1 MTLRG
6 VVSDAFRHDEK
17 VSRRKKGRGLERGR
31 MPNFELSRAVD
42 ATSLDV
48 RSATVRVMDN
58 TGVSAAELRN
68 IGLFGAL
75 SDDVLSVLEGMLSVV
90 VPQNGEVIFREGD
103 EANAMYVVL
112 GGEMEV
118 TKSSRNGVDA
128 RVAVLGPGDWFGE
141 MSIVDIQPRSATV
154 RAVAPGR
161 LVRISAADL
170 DALYRH
176 DVRSY
181 AIVVLNLARELSRR
195 LRVADGILADL
206 IANVMDSYIA
216 KPRA

>member
-1 MTLRG
+1 MA
-6 VVSDAFRHDEK
+6 D
-17 VSRRKKGRGLERGR
+17 
-31 MPNFELSRAVD
+31 
-42 ATSLDV
+42 TSV
-48 RSATVRVMDN
+48 TP
-58 TGVSAAELRN
+58 AELRN

-75 SDDVLSVLEGMLSVV
+75 SDEVLTVLAGMLTVV
-90 VPQNGEVIFREGD
+90 LPQIGEVIFREGD
-103 EANAMYVVL
+103 EGNAMYVVL
-112 GGEMEV
+112 NGEMEV
-118 TKSSRNGVDA
+118 TKQSRNGVDA

-154 RAVAPGR
+154 RAVAPTR

-170 DALYRH
+170 DSLYRQ

-206 IANVMDSYIA
+206 IANVLDTYIA
-216 KPRA
+216 KPRP

>member
-1 MTLRG
+1 MPDSAEIAASDLR
-6 VVSDAFRHDEK
+6 
-17 VSRRKKGRGLERGR
+17 
-31 MPNFELSRAVD
+31 
-42 ATSLDV
+42 T
-48 RSATVRVMDN
+48 
-58 TGVSAAELRN
+58 

-75 SDDVLSVLEGMLSVV
+75 SDEVLAFLAGMLTVV
-90 VPQNGEVIFREGD
+90 KPTIGETIFREGD

-118 TKSSRNGVDA
+118 TKKSRGAVDA

-154 RAVAPGR
+154 RALAPGR
-161 LVRISAADL
+161 LIRITAADL

-181 AIVVLNLARELSRR
+181 AIIVLNLARELSRR

-206 IANVMDSYIA
+206 IANVMDSYLA
-216 KPRA
+216 KRPAAG

>member
-1 MTLRG
+1 MADIG
-6 VVSDAFRHDEK
+6 V
-17 VSRRKKGRGLERGR
+17 
-31 MPNFELSRAVD
+31 
-42 ATSLDV
+42 TS
-48 RSATVRVMDN
+48 
-58 TGVSAAELRN
+58 AELRN

-75 SDDVLSVLEGMLSVV
+75 SDDVLVTLSGMLSVV
-90 VPQNGEVIFREGD
+90 LPQIGEVIFREGD

-112 GGEMEV
+112 NGEMEV
-118 TKSSRNGVDA
+118 MKASRNGVDA

-154 RAVAPGR
+154 RAVAPSR

-170 DALYRH
+170 DTLYRH

-206 IANVMDSYIA
+206 IANVLDSYVA
-216 KPRA
+216 KPRTS

>member
-1 MTLRG
+1 M
-6 VVSDAFRHDEK
+6 
-17 VSRRKKGRGLERGR
+17 
-31 MPNFELSRAVD
+31 VD
-42 ATSLDV
+42 
-48 RSATVRVMDN
+48 
-58 TGVSAAELRN
+58 TGVTPAELRN

-75 SDDVLSVLEGMLSVV
+75 SDDVLAALSGMLSVV
-90 VPQNGEVIFREGD
+90 QPQIGEVIFREGD

-112 GGEMEV
+112 NGEMEV
-118 TKSSRNGVDA
+118 MKASRNGVEA

-154 RAVAPGR
+154 RAVAPSR

-170 DALYRH
+170 DTLYRQ

-206 IANVMDSYIA
+206 IANVLDSYVV
-216 KPRA
+216 KPRVS

>member
-1 MTLRG
+1 MAESAEI
-6 VVSDAFRHDEK
+6 VASD
-17 VSRRKKGRGLERGR
+17 
-31 MPNFELSRAVD
+31 
-42 ATSLDV
+42 
-48 RSATVRVMDN
+48 
-58 TGVSAAELRN
+58 LRN

-75 SDDVLSVLEGMLSVV
+75 SDEVLAFLAGMLTVV
-90 VPQNGEVIFREGD
+90 KPTIGETIFREGD
-103 EANAMYVVL
+103 EANAMFVVL
-112 GGEMEV
+112 AGEMEV
-118 TKSSRNGVDA
+118 TKKSRGAVDA

-154 RAVAPGR
+154 RALAPGR
-161 LVRISAADL
+161 LIRISAADL

-181 AIVVLNLARELSRR
+181 AIIVLNLARELSRR

-216 KPRA
+216 KRPSAG